1 MSVSPYS
8 VLMAVLWFSVAALVG
23 SITLR
28 RAHKHGLTLIAAIY
42 IFALLRGIFPVDF
55 SESIVIRSYKIYPLL
70 INVLTAPIYGRI
82 TIGWCLIAL
91 WGGGATVHLY
101 RFLLK
106 LIQQV
111 RFLRTAQCSV
121 PDSRLFMLLDEVCSE
136 FGYRGQYKLV
146 MPQTVSTVQQAGFL
160 HLNILLPVDVTSFS
174 EEDIRNIFRHELCH
188 FLGGDL
194 WIKAGIEIAGCFLWW
209 NPIMPL
215 LNHSVVQ
222 LLELFCDKRACKERS
237 SAGQLEYVETL
248 LRFIKSS
255 VADSDGLTLSYLG
268 NADDAKIKQRFQ
280 LMLQDKPS
288 MRSQFRFLGSCLICF
303 MLFIASY
310 FVIFQPASFP
320 DPLEDGFSITTLTSD
335 NAYILQTQDGAL
347 IVYYNNAPY
356 GTPISEDMLKKE
368 PLSNLPILS
377 ERDD

>member
-1 MSVSPYS
+1 M
-8 VLMAVLWFSVAALVG
+8 
-23 SITLR
+23 
-28 RAHKHGLTLIAAIY
+28 
-42 IFALLRGIFPVDF
+42 
-55 SESIVIRSYKIYPLL
+55 
-70 INVLTAPIYGRI
+70 
-82 TIGWCLIAL
+82 
-91 WGGGATVHLY
+91 
-101 RFLLK
+101 
-106 LIQQV
+106 
-111 RFLRTAQCSV
+111 
-121 PDSRLFMLLDEVCSE
+121 
-136 FGYRGQYKLV
+136 
-146 MPQTVSTVQQAGFL
+146 
-160 HLNILLPVDVTSFS
+160 NILLPADVTSFS

-255 VADSDGLTLSYLG
+255 AADSDGLTLSYLG

-288 MRSQFRFLGSCLICF
+288 MRSQFRFWGSCLICF
-303 MLFIASY
+303 MLFIASF